1 MVETSGFLALAA
13 VVGVLVGWGLSLISL
28 GSKIQREKEAIARNK
43 ERVDEQDKKI
53 AELTQKLDDLNIARA
68 SISQLNSEMG
78 AHASDIAELRAA
90 IKDVLNLFKLADGE
104 PRFITRPACLGMQQN
119 CHELST
125 ERDIASKVRFGNLEK
140 SIADL
145 RDAQESNL
153 ALLINEIRKVQA

>member
-13 VVGVLVGWGLSLISL
+13 VIGVIIGWAVSLIGL
-28 GSKIQREKEAIARNK
+28 GRKMEKERLKIDSSHEK
-43 ERVDEQDKKI
+43 IDKQNEKI
-53 AELTQKLDDLNIARA
+53 AALEKKLEDINTAKA
-68 SISQLNSEMG
+68 AISRIDSDIG
-78 AHASDIAELRAA
+78 AHASDIAELRAVV
-90 IKDVLNLFKLADGE
+90 KDILNLFKLADGE

-125 ERDIASKVRFGNLEK
+125 ERDIASKVRFGNLER
-140 SIADL
+140 SIAEL